1 MVSSEGLGV
10 RTMVT
15 VFPAALVVAV
25 LTLVGPG
32 SSPAHASTTFTVN
45 DTTNNADLILN
56 DSPNA
61 CDANPLSSGNQC
73 TLRAAIQEANNTPG
87 LDTINFNIPGSGT
100 HTIAPSF
107 PLPDIT
113 GPVIINGYSQP
124 GAKANTKANG
134 SDAVLQIELDG
145 NNAGAGA
152 SGLAIAAPNS
162 VVKGLV
168 INGFSGVAVI
178 LGSSATGSKV
188 QGNFIS
194 PDTGGTTA
202 LEGNGNC
209 GVTVNGNDITI
220 GGRYPSQR
228 NVISGNAEG
237 VCISGV
243 GNTGVGNMVQGDYIG
258 TTKSG
263 TGDLGN
269 TADGVSIVNRSENSV
284 GSARRAGASNKI
296 TYNGDDG
303 VSVSG
308 NTSTGNRILRN
319 SMFSNGGLGI
329 DLGDNSVTPND
340 GPGDADT
347 SPNNLQNFPEVV
359 SKTPSSD
366 NKTSI
371 VQWKLESTPNTTFT
385 IRLFRTIPLSHEGAF
400 YLGKK
405 SVTTDSAGKASFK
418 STIDSPSSPAGVTAT
433 ATDPKGNT
441 SEFR

>member
-1 MVSSEGLGV
+1 
-10 RTMVT
+10 
-15 VFPAALVVAV
+15 
-25 LTLVGPG
+25 
-32 SSPAHASTTFTVN
+32 
-45 DTTNNADLILN
+45 
-56 DSPNA
+56 
-61 CDANPLSSGNQC
+61 
-73 TLRAAIQEANNTPG
+73 
-87 LDTINFNIPGSGT
+87 
-100 HTIAPSF
+100 
-107 PLPDIT
+107 
-113 GPVIINGYSQP
+113 
-124 GAKANTKANG
+124 
-134 SDAVLQIELDG
+134 LQIELDG
-145 NNAGAGA
+145 TNAGAGA
-152 SGLAIAAPNS
+152 NGLVIAAPNS

-168 INGFSGVAVI
+168 INGFSGVAVF

-188 QGNFIS
+188 QGNFIG

-209 GVTVNGNDITI
+209 GVMVMGNDNTI
-220 GGRYPSQR
+220 GGRYPRQR

-237 VCISGV
+237 VCISGA
-243 GNTGVGNMVQGDYIG
+243 GTTGVGNMVQGNYIG

-269 TADGVSIVNRSENSV
+269 TADGVSIVNGSENSV

-308 NTSTGNRILRN
+308 NTSTGNLILRN

-340 GPGDADT
+340 GPGDAD
-347 SPNNLQNFPEVV
+347 SGPNNLQNFPEVV

-366 NKTSI
+366 NKTAI

-385 IRLFRTIPLSHEGAF
+385 IRLFRTLPSSHQGAF

-405 SVTTDSAGKASFK
+405 SVTTDSAGEASFK

-433 ATDPKGNT
+433 ATDPEGNT